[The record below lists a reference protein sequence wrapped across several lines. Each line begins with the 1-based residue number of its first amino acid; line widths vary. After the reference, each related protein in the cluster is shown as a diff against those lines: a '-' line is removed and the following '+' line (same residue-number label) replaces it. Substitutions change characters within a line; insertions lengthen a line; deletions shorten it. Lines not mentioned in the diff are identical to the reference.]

1 MRVLN
6 KLETFGGVDLGVG
19 NTYAKFE
26 ARRGPFPT
34 HSHPP
39 QKSMP
44 APAYLRP
51 SSAGNRD
58 FSVPSTLLFLTLR
71 HELPAERADPGQ
83 PERDP
88 TANEQQATDHT
99 DQHDPK
105 VTTEHLNNDGRLHGY
120 TQNTLNGDH
129 RSTGSRPRTPPTS
142 TTRRGPPSN

>member
-1 MRVLN
+1 M
-6 KLETFGGVDLGVG
+6 KTGLEQIRFGGLEH
-19 NTYAKFE
+19 THAKFE
-26 ARRGPFPT
+26 ARRGPFST

-58 FSVPSTLLFLTLR
+58 FSFTLR
-71 HELPAERADPGQ
+71 HELPAERADPEQ

-105 VTTEHLNNDGRLHGY
+105 GTTEHPNSADCDALHYVFENPKRLPNADIG
-120 TQNTLNGDH
+120 
-129 RSTGSRPRTPPTS
+129 
-142 TTRRGPPSN
+142 